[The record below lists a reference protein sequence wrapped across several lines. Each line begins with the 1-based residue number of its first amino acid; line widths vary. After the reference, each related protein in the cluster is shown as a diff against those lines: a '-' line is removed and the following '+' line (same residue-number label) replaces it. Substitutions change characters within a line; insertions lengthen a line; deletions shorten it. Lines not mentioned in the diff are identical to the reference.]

1 MGRKTKTRGKQEN
14 RYRFDARR
22 PLEQHVAE
30 QGLPWVGFHTMRHTW
45 ATLHA
50 LAGTPMTTL
59 AKELGEEAETVFRH
73 YVGYQRESSHSAAI
87 D

>member
-1 MGRKTKTRGKQEN
+1 M
-14 RYRFDARR
+14 
-22 PLEQHVAE
+22 
-30 QGLPWVGFHTMRHTW
+30 WHTW

-50 LAGTPMTTL
+50 LAGTPMTTI

-73 YVGYQRESSHSAAI
+73 YVGYQRESSHSAAV